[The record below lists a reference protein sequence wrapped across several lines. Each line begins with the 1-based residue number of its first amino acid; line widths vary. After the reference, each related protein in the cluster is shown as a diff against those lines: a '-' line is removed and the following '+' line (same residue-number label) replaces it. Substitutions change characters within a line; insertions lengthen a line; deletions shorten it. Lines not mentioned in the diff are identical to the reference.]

1 MEKGS
6 TAPLNRDARIFGS
19 MDQRKTTAH
28 ARKMFLA
35 VLAAANLFAAC
46 GDRPAQHAPF
56 TTESDTLAWETIS
69 LLGDTLFPPP
79 VDPALRQRHDS
90 LLQVALADYLADS
103 LDLHNIVWLG
113 RRLAYLHRYRDA
125 VRVYTIGLRHHPDA
139 PELYRHR
146 GHRYIT
152 LRDFPAARR
161 DLEKAAALAEGRPLT
176 IEPDGIPNKLDI
188 PLSNLHFNIW
198 YHLGL
203 AHYLEGDDAAAE
215 DAFAAC
221 MRFAVNPD
229 LVVAVTDWRH
239 LTRRRMGDTAG
250 AARLLD
256 SIHADMEI
264 IENADYLRRLL
275 LYKTGT
281 APAADADT
289 DATGRATLGYGVT
302 CWHTFEGRPTEAA
315 SIRRAILADGF
326 WPAFGHI
333 AAEADSARLVRT
345 Q

>member
-1 MEKGS
+1 MV
-6 TAPLNRDARIFGS
+6 A
-19 MDQRKTTAH
+19 
-28 ARKMFLA
+28 
-35 VLAAANLFAAC
+35 LAAAMLFAAC
-46 GDRPAQHAPF
+46 GDRTAHDEPF

-69 LLGDTLFPPP
+69 LLGDTLFPPT
-79 VDPALRQRHDS
+79 VDPVIRLRHDS

-103 LDLHNIVWLG
+103 LDLYNILWLG

-125 VRVYTIGLRHHPDA
+125 IRVYTIGLHHHPDA

-161 DLEKAAALAEGRPLT
+161 DLEHAAALAEGRPLT

-203 AHYLEGDDAAAE
+203 VHYLEGNDAAA
-215 DAFAAC
+215 DAAYAAC
-221 MRFAVNPD
+221 MRYAVNPD
-229 LVVAVTDWRH
+229 LVVAVTDWRY
-239 LTRRRMGDTAG
+239 LARMRMGDRAG
-250 AARLLD
+250 AAQLLD

-264 IENADYLRRLL
+264 IENDDYLRRLL

-281 APAADADT
+281 TPAEET
-289 DATGRATLGYGVT
+289 GNDATGRATLGYGVS
-302 CWHTFEGRPTEAA
+302 CWHAFEGRSAEGA
-315 SIRRAILADGF
+315 SIRRTMLADGF

>member
-1 MEKGS
+1 
-6 TAPLNRDARIFGS
+6 
-19 MDQRKTTAH
+19 MDERKTTTF
-28 ARKMFLA
+28 ARTTFLA
-35 VLAAANLFAAC
+35 VLAAASLFAAC
-46 GDRPAQHAPF
+46 GDRPVQHASF
-56 TTESDTLAWETIS
+56 TTDSDTLAWETIS
-69 LLGDTLFPPP
+69 LLGDTLFPLP
-79 VDPALRQRHDS
+79 VDPAIRHRHDS

-103 LDLHNIVWLG
+103 LDLHNIIWLG

-152 LRDFPAARR
+152 LRDFSAAQR
-161 DLEKAAALAEGRPLT
+161 DLEKAAALADGRPLA
-176 IEPDGIPNKLDI
+176 IEPDGIPNKLGI

-203 AHYLEGDDAAAE
+203 VHFLEGNNAAAE

-221 MRFAVNPD
+221 MRYADNPD
-229 LVVAVTDWRH
+229 LVVAVTDWRY
-239 LTRRRMGDTAG
+239 LARRRMGDAAG

-281 APAADADT
+281 MPAAGADS
-289 DATGRATLGYGVT
+289 DATGRATRGYGMSCLYAV
-302 CWHTFEGRPTEAA
+302 EGRAAEAA

>member
-1 MEKGS
+1 
-6 TAPLNRDARIFGS
+6 
-19 MDQRKTTAH
+19 MDERQTPATVR
-28 ARKMFLA
+28 MILLA
-35 VLAAANLFAAC
+35 VLAAASLFAGC
-46 GDRPAQHAPF
+46 GDRPAQRASF
-56 TTESDTLAWETIS
+56 TLESDTLAWETVS
-69 LLGDTLFPPP
+69 LLGDTLYPPTP
-79 VDPALRQRHDS
+79 DPETRHRPDS
-90 LLQVALADYLADS
+90 LLQAALADYLADS
-103 LDLHNIVWLG
+103 LDLHNILWLG

-125 VRVYTIGLRHHPDA
+125 VRIYTLGLRHHPDA
-139 PELYRHR
+139 PALYRHR

-152 LRDFPAARR
+152 LRDFDAARR
-161 DLEKAAALAEGRPLT
+161 DLERAAALAADMPLT
-176 IEPDGIPNKLDI
+176 TEPDGIPNKLGI
-188 PLSNLHFNIW
+188 PLGNLHFNIW

-203 AHYLEGDDAAAE
+203 VHYLEGDDAAAE

-221 MRFAVNPD
+221 MRYAVNPD
-229 LVVAVTDWRH
+229 LVVAVTDWRY
-239 LTRRRMGDTAG
+239 LARRRMGDTAG

-281 APAADADT
+281 APAAGADT
-289 DATGRATLGYGVT
+289 DATGRATLGYGVS
-302 CWHTFEGRPTEAA
+302 CWHTFEGRPAEAA